1 MINENQDF
9 GSKLVKRINLNIIKK
24 IQKEKFNIKNPE
36 ILNEKDFSDLS
47 DRLMKSILVKNE
59 SIRTIDKSLKYF
71 ELPIK
76 KIQEIKTKPILEK
89 TKDKIEKPLL
99 KRPPVFMNKSMNFN
113 KPKIPEHK
121 LQQPVLKIKTY
132 GKIDFLIKDNSI
144 SFIQCYG
151 PDKQVSVIQSG
162 QKNNTPI
169 ILTQEEISNLL
180 DQFSEEAHI
189 PLIEGPFQISVNNLN
204 ISGVYSS
211 LIGSSFIIKKQ

>member
-76 KIQEIKTKPILEK
+76 KIQEIKTKPILK
-89 TKDKIEKPLL
+89 K
-99 KRPPVFMNKSMNFN
+99 
-113 KPKIPEHK
+113 
-121 LQQPVLKIKTY
+121 LKIK
-132 GKIDFLIKDNSI
+132 L
-144 SFIQCYG
+144 
-151 PDKQVSVIQSG
+151 
-162 QKNNTPI
+162 KN
-169 ILTQEEISNLL
+169 
-180 DQFSEEAHI
+180 HC
-189 PLIEGPFQISVNNLN
+189 
-204 ISGVYSS
+204 
-211 LIGSSFIIKKQ
+211 